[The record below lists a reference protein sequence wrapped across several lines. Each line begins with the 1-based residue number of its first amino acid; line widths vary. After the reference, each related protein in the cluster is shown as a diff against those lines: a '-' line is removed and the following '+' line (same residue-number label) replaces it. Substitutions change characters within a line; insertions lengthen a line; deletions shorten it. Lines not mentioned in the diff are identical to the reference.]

1 MSLFGNDDDRTPR
14 EKAEERQQERQMEQ
28 SAFSA
33 AASQSQRTQ
42 EVTENANFLRELR
55 RAGVGSE
62 KYHWLRNELGP
73 ALADSH
79 VIGNRGEDYEQE
91 SKWGNIGKSMQH
103 IAERSPGRHCRDE
116 RALAIAQGT
125 HKRTD
130 VSVDMPYTEDEKR
143 VLREGYDAATNY
155 QSLSVEGRGGEMVG
169 ETTVTARRE
178 VREEDKSARE
188 KVGGLLD

>member
-1 MSLFGNDDDRTPR
+1 MSLFGNGNDKSPR
-14 EKAEERQQERQMEQ
+14 EEAKEQQQKRQIEQ

-33 AASQSQRTQ
+33 GVSQSAQ

-55 RAGVGSE
+55 RAGIGSE

-79 VIGNRGEDYEQE
+79 VIGNRSEEYEQE
-91 SKWGNIGKSMQH
+91 VKWGNIGKSMQH
-103 IAERSPGRHCRDE
+103 ITERSPGRHCRDE

-125 HKRTD
+125 HRREDTKVRMPFTD
-130 VSVDMPYTEDEKR
+130 DERR
-143 VLREGYDAATNY
+143 VVREGYDAATNY
-155 QSLSVEGRGGEMVG
+155 QSLSVKNRGGEMVG

-178 VREEDKSARE
+178 VREEKETAKE
-188 KVGGLLD
+188 KAAGFLD